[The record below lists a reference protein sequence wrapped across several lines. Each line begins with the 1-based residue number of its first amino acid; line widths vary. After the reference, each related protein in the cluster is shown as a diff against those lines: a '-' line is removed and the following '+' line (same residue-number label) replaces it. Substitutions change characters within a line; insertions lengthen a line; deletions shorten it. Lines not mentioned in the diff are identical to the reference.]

1 MMKLP
6 ILLTAAQTQS
16 HAGVNP
22 FAATLLAE
30 SFADN
35 PATFGDDNVLL
46 GARAHNGQEVW
57 ILLTKTMPTVEDFAA
72 VPPIIG

>member
-6 ILLTAAQTQS
+6 ILLPTHQAIAD
-16 HAGVNP
+16 AGLNP

-46 GARAHNGQEVW
+46 KAAAHNGQEVW
-57 ILLTKTMPTVEDFAA
+57 ILLTKTMPAVEDFAA
-72 VPPIIG
+72 PPPIVG